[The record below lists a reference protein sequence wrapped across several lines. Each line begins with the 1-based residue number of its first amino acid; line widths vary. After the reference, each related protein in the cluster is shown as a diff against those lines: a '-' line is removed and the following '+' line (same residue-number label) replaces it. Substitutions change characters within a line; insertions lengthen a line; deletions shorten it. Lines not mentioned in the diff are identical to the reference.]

1 MVNFGTRINLR
12 FTIENVEFD
21 FCLVGI
27 LFEILK
33 VSYSKEFIKER
44 KIYVEYIGEELL
56 YVLFVYYFNFF
67 ILYFIIFLRLE
78 YSEFVRIL
86 FVKDISVCQ
95 VMDDFVSLFC
105 LFIQ

>member
-1 MVNFGTRINLR
+1 MRRG
-12 FTIENVEFD
+12 
-21 FCLVGI
+21 LVGI

-33 VSYSKEFIKER
+33 FSKEFIKER
-44 KIYVEYIGEELL
+44 RIYVEYIGEELL
-56 YVLFVYYFNFF
+56 NVLFVYYFNFF

>member
-1 MVNFGTRINLR
+1 MKNY
-12 FTIENVEFD
+12 
-21 FCLVGI
+21 C
-27 LFEILK
+27 
-33 VSYSKEFIKER
+33 
-44 KIYVEYIGEELL
+44 
-56 YVLFVYYFNFF
+56 VYYLCTFNFF
-67 ILYFIIFLRLE
+67 KIYFIIFLRLE